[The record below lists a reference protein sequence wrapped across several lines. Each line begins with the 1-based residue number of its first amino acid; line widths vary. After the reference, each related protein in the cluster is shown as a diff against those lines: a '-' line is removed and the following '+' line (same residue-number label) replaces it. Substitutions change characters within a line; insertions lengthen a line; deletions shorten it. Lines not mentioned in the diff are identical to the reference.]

1 MRLLQLWLG
10 ILCASASAAAASP
23 ALIDSTTIYIQSLGA
38 SNVNPLAE
46 VVLNPSTLSA
56 ELVSFETPEISSES
70 KLVRIGIYDPTTST
84 WKSSTSVTSVESFSK
99 GYAPTFV
106 LTLDAQ
112 GGVLGVS
119 CKSGKVD
126 AGQTRDFGPKVK
138 VVKTAK
144 GKQPDL
150 NRPVVLSPEGKL
162 EEPPV
167 EKTMLQ
173 KYWWVGLAG
182 LMLVMT
188 AGGGGE

>member
-1 MRLLQLWLG
+1 MRLFQLWLG
-10 ILCASASAAAASP
+10 ILCTSVSVAATSP
-23 ALIDSTTIYIQSLGA
+23 GLIDSTTIYIQSLGA

-56 ELVSFETPEISSES
+56 ELVSFQTPELSSDS

-119 CKSGKVD
+119 CKSGKID

-173 KYWWVGLAG
+173 K
-182 LMLVMT
+182 
-188 AGGGGE
+188 